1 MKNYDLTENEKSVLL
16 KIARKSIEDSF
27 NRSKDLYI
35 NSKDLMSSLTDNLKA
50 DAGVFVTLKTK
61 GEQLRGCI
69 GNFNF
74 NIPVYQNVYN
84 MAKEAAFS
92 DPRFMPLSDAE
103 LKDVKIEISVLTPL
117 QKIGDIEKGR
127 LSWHI

>member
-61 GEQLRGCI
+61 GEQFLI
-69 GNFNF
+69 
-74 NIPVYQNVYN
+74 
-84 MAKEAAFS
+84 
-92 DPRFMPLSDAE
+92 L
-103 LKDVKIEISVLTPL
+103 
-117 QKIGDIEKGR
+117 
-127 LSWHI
+127 